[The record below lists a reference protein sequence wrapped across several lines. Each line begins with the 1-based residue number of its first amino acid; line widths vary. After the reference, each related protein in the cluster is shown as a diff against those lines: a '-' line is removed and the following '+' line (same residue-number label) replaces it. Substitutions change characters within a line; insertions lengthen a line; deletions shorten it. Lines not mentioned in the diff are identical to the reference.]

1 MSVTFEE
8 WVYAI
13 FHHPAS
19 KPEWY
24 WDPAFEDLWERLTDA
39 EMVRYMTRLFLE
51 PELLQ
56 HYSHEQVGQGILFL
70 IDDASPGEAS
80 AAIFPAEMRRAEVPL
95 AARVACIEAI
105 AAFFK
110 RFVAPAASGPAEIE
124 SDPLHMA
131 CYMWWELFP
140 MRFLMQDEE
149 QVLEPALRAG
159 CAEGDGGRRSRCHSE
174 LCQLSALHGLSY
186 WHQLHEERV
195 DGIVES
201 FFAGTQ
207 DVSPRVREYVLE
219 KLT

>member
-8 WVYAI
+8 WIYAI

-24 WDPAFEDLWERLTDA
+24 WEEAFEALWERLTDA
-39 EMVRYMTRLFLE
+39 EMVRYMTRLFME

-56 HYSHEQVGQGILFL
+56 HYSHEQVAQGILFL

-80 AAIFPAEMRRAEVPL
+80 AAIFREAVPL
-95 AARVACIEAI
+95 AERVACVEAM
-105 AAFFK
+105 ATFFR
-110 RFVAPAASGPAEIE
+110 RFVAPAAPGPAEIE

-149 QVLEPALRAG
+149 QVLEPALEQAALKVM
-159 CAEGDGGRRSRCHSE
+159 AETLALPSE

-186 WHQLHEERV
+186 WHSRREARVEE
-195 DGIVES
+195 IVES
-201 FFAGTQ
+201 FLGGDE
-207 DVSPRVREYVLE
+207 DVSPRVISSRVREYVLE

>member
-24 WDPAFEDLWERLTDA
+24 WEEAFETLWERLTDA
-39 EMVRYMTRLFLE
+39 EKVRYMTRLFLE
-51 PELLQ
+51 PELLR
-56 HYSHEQVGQGILFL
+56 HYSHEQVAQGILFL
-70 IDDASPGEAS
+70 IDDASPSESS
-80 AAIFPAEMRRAEVPL
+80 AALFHAEVPL
-95 AARVACIEAI
+95 AERVACIESMAT
-105 AAFFK
+105 FFQ
-110 RFVAPAASGPAEIE
+110 RFVAPAAPGPAEIE

-140 MRFLMQDEE
+140 LRFLMQDEE
-149 QVLEPALRAG
+149 QVLEPALEQAG
-159 CAEGDGGRRSRCHSE
+159 LKVMAETLTLPSE
-174 LCQLSALHGLSY
+174 LCRLSALHGLSY
-186 WHQLHEERV
+186 WHRQHEERV
-195 DGIVES
+195 DDIVEG
-201 FFAGTQ
+201 FFSATP